1 MHIALLYTV
10 LALCATVWMGRKSQN
25 LSDRARFGIGFYL
38 FLFGGMGV
46 FFALDESERTLLL
59 ASCVNQLL
67 TLSYLLAA
75 GVGATP
81 RNLPDSTT
89 LWKWIGGSLLIGA
102 GALTISGVMLE
113 LFESVG
119 GEVQTQGLVDLLAEG
134 EPLEQ
139 WLTVVLVVGLA
150 PVCEELL
157 FRGTLLPWAVDKV
170 GELGGIIVT
179 GTLFGLMHFETLT
192 AVPPLIVFG
201 VVLSWWARH
210 TGWVFFPIIAH
221 FCNNG
226 LVVLSL

>member
-1 MHIALLYTV
+1 MTIALLYTIV
-10 LALCATVWMGRKSQN
+10 GLVTVVWMGQKSRN
-25 LSDRARFGIGFYL
+25 LSDQARFAVGFYL

-46 FFALDESERTLLL
+46 FFALEESDRTLLL
-59 ASCVNQLL
+59 TSCVNQLF
-67 TLSYLLAA
+67 TLAYLLAA

-81 RNLPDSTT
+81 KNLPNATH
-89 LWKWIGGSLLIGA
+89 LWKWVGGSLLIG
-102 GALTISGVMLE
+102 GAALIISGLLLE
-113 LFESVG
+113 WFESVG
-119 GEVQTQGLVDLLAEG
+119 GEVQTQGLVDLLAQG

-170 GELGGIIVT
+170 GEWSGIIAT
-179 GTLFGLMHFETLT
+179 GTLFGLMHFETVT

-201 VVLSWWARH
+201 IVLSWWARH
-210 TGWVFFPIIAH
+210 TGWVLFPIIAH